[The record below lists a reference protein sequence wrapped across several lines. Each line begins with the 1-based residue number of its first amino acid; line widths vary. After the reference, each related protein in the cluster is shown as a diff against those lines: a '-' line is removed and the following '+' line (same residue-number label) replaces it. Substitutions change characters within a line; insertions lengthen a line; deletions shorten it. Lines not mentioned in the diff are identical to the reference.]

1 MRMLMVALV
10 AASAL
15 VLAGCNRHADAK
27 GGAKEPVALLVG
39 PEDVLV
45 LQPGTLVSGPLITG
59 TLQPE
64 RRADLR
70 AEVSAVVTAV
80 LKENGDAVR
89 KGDLLVR
96 LDETAIRGAMVSAQE
111 AERAA
116 RQAYEQAERQ
126 LQRLTTLR

>member
-1 MRMLMVALV
+1 MLMLAIVAV
-10 AASAL
+10 SAL

-70 AEVSAVVTAV
+70 AEVSAA
-80 LKENGDAVR
+80 R
-89 KGDLLVR
+89 
-96 LDETAIRGAMVSAQE
+96 SA
-111 AERAA
+111 RATCWSAWTTPRSATRWSRRRRPSAPRA
-116 RQAYEQAERQ
+116 RPTSRPSASCSA
-126 LQRLTTLR
+126 